1 MFRFLKKL
9 TEVLNTCI
17 PQKTEPLNI
26 SFKANSNEIKRISKD
41 YFDVYSTLPIL
52 KEKYKTDCENA
63 EDFIQNYE
71 MIKNTLQVNENA
83 AYEENI
89 YRKLQ
94 AAKESEISY
103 SKIVNSINSE
113 QDKFLTQTNS
123 LLKKMQN
130 YDKEISFMFQHSLQ
144 KLQVFLINKNEEET
158 KEFQKET
165 NIINQL
171 SSLSLENKDFHFNK
185 QSKQIEFEPYV
196 LKVLIENEKLK
207 APKELETRINSSI
220 QLYNVISKMKS
231 QLQTVAH
238 KVIQNIFIIFIIV

>member
-1 MFRFLKKL
+1 MLRFLKKL
-9 TEVLNTCI
+9 TEVLNVYV

-41 YFDVYSTLPIL
+41 YFDVYSTLPVL
-52 KEKYKTDCENA
+52 KDKYKNDCEIA
-63 EDFIQNYE
+63 EDFIKNYE
-71 MIKNTLQVNENA
+71 MIKNTLQSNEQT

-94 AAKESEISY
+94 AAKESEIHY

-113 QDKFLTQTNS
+113 QDKFFTQTNS

-130 YDKEISFMFQHSLQ
+130 YDKEVSLMFQHSLQ

-158 KEFQKET
+158 KEFQKESD
-165 NIINQL
+165 IINQIL
-171 SSLSLENKDFHFNK
+171 AFSVENKDLYFNK

-207 APKELETRINSSI
+207 APKELETRIKSSI
-220 QLYNVISKMKS
+220 QLYNIISKMKS
-231 QLQTVAH
+231 QLQTVAN
-238 KVIQNIFIIFIIV
+238 KVIQNIYIIFIIV